1 MFVLL
6 NGSFGIGKST
16 VARDLRE
23 AIPDSAT
30 FDPEP
35 VGLLLMALA
44 FGRVSDFQDLP
55 RWRRLTVLGAR
66 TVAAFRSTAIIP
78 MAFSEMA
85 YLDEVRDGLS
95 RTGRPVRHF
104 CLTAPL
110 EVVQQR
116 LTSRGEK
123 VADPRFA
130 WVHRRAVEC
139 VQAHRSDGFAVHVPT
154 ELRSSSAIAAEIA
167 AQLRGTGV

>member
-16 VARDLRE
+16 VARELRS
-23 AIPDSAT
+23 AIPDSAI

-35 VGLLLMALA
+35 IGLLLMALA
-44 FGRVSDFQDLP
+44 LRRVSDFQDLP

-66 TVAAFRSTAIIP
+66 VVAAYRSTVIIP
-78 MAFSEMA
+78 MAFSEVA
-85 YLDEVRDGLS
+85 YLDDVRRGLS
-95 RTGRPVRHF
+95 LTGRPVHHF

-116 LTSRGEK
+116 LIGRGEG
-123 VADPRFA
+123 ADDPKFA
-130 WVHRRAVEC
+130 WVHRRAAEC
-139 VQAHRSDGFAVHVPT
+139 VDAHRTHRFAVHIPT
-154 ELRSSSAIAAEIA
+154 EARSSSAIAAHIA
-167 AQLRGTGV
+167 SHLGRTRS